1 MDKKVS
7 IITINYNGMD
17 DTAEMIESFRKH
29 ETYPY
34 EIIVVDNA
42 SRNPGEQEALRKAF
56 PEIRVVRSD
65 KNLGFAGGNNLG
77 ISYAT
82 GAYLLF
88 LNNDTLI
95 TQPVL
100 ENLVKA
106 LDEDPGIGSVSPKIA
121 SWPEKERLQYAGS
134 TPMSP
139 ITLRNENIGFNQI
152 DNGQF
157 DIPGQTAFTHGAA
170 MMIRAADLRKFGQMP
185 ECYFLYYEELDWCVQ
200 IRRAGLKIWYEPRS
214 AVYHKESMSVGK
226 QSGLQV
232 YYHTRNRLLFA
243 KRSIDNKYERI
254 CSYIYQTTIAFPKRL
269 LVYLAQG
276 KPELTGPLARGIR
289 NGLIAIIKDTDYGK
303 EYSNH

>member
-56 PEIRVVRSD
+56 PDIRVIRSD

-88 LNNDTLI
+88 LNNDTII
-95 TQPVL
+95 TRPVL
-100 ENLVKA
+100 ESLVKA

-152 DNGQF
+152 DDGQF

-170 MMIRAADLRKFGQMP
+170 MMIRAADLGKFGQMP
-185 ECYFLYYEELDWCVQ
+185 ESYFLYYEELDWCVQ

-214 AVYHKESMSVGK
+214 VVYHKESMSVGK

-232 YYHTRNRLLFA
+232 YYHARNRLLFA